1 MKNSV
6 STEAKLKRE
15 TGWTLLQYQAV
26 KHTYKL
32 RSTASTLTQ
41 AYNHITLVV
50 AATDSCFVL
59 MRTHRDGTVPGE
71 RSHLRSSTLPV
82 ITEASIDF
90 QSPSLLISGSGSL
103 PHREGLLSPATRQ
116 FHPIT
121 NGFTDAQLIK
131 PDHAA

>member
-1 MKNSV
+1 MI
-6 STEAKLKRE
+6 KRE

-59 MRTHRDGTVPGE
+59 MRTHRNGTAPGE

-82 ITEASIDF
+82 ITEASI
-90 QSPSLLISGSGSL
+90 PVPVVG
-103 PHREGLLSPATRQ
+103 PNHEGLLSPATRQ
-116 FHPIT
+116 ICRRNFPPVS
-121 NGFTDAQLIK
+121 LIQSRTVLLMRN
-131 PDHAA
+131 